1 MTSLSD
7 DEAPFRLDDRDLAA
21 EVAAGTAFDLSQCV
35 NEPIHLLGG
44 IQSYGTLLAL
54 DAADVIAVAGSNSER
69 VLGRPAAALVG
80 TPVAALIGPDGLAA
94 VHETLRAP
102 TGDRGLIGLHIP
114 PGGPEFDATVYRSD
128 GVLVIELEPAAVERP
143 FQFARFYPRL
153 RSTLTRL
160 QNERTVLAA
169 CAAAVTEIRALTG
182 YDRVV
187 AYRFEG
193 REGPGEVIAESVA
206 AGLDPWQGLWFP
218 ATDIPPQ
225 ARRLY
230 ERNWIRVIQDVDD
243 DTAVLVPP
251 LLSDTGAPLDLS
263 DSTLRTVSGFHLEYL
278 RNIAV
283 RSSMSVSLLRDGEL
297 WGLIACHG
305 LEPRTLSPEVRTAC
319 EFFGVMLS
327 LQLAALQD
335 AETARARQTARKAL
349 AQLVTALDTDI
360 AQSVRDN
367 GALLAQL
374 VPADAVV
381 LRAADLSTGALTT
394 VIAHGDAAEFDAA
407 AVDTLWSLLPPIT
420 AGQVWS
426 SGCLGDH
433 DPALTALSPALSG
446 ALVLGLDSAG
456 TGIAWL
462 RRERRAA
469 RTWATD
475 PAQPVRLGP
484 RGERLTPRGSSAVYE
499 AVVRGCSTPWTAPDE
514 AVVQEFGHA
523 ITTVVLRHTARLAA
537 LNSELRR
544 ANHDLDTFAHAAA
557 HELKE
562 PLRGI
567 SNSATF
573 IGEDAGDSLDPTTV
587 RRLGTIRTLAVRMDE
602 LINSLLHFAQLGQGE
617 LRREPVELRAATER
631 ALQIAGARLEEQEVA
646 ITLPEPGVTV
656 PADPDRLQEIL
667 INLLVNAAKYAGD
680 EPPRTVEVGVRAD
693 GPVPVYFVRDNG
705 IGIPEADQKEVL
717 RLFRRLH
724 PRESRGGGHGAGLAI
739 VDRIVERH
747 GGRLWLESA
756 PGAGTTVFFTLEAGP
771 GAG

>member
-7 DEAPFRLDDRDLAA
+7 DDALFRLDDRDLAA
-21 EVAAGTAFDLSQCV
+21 ETATGTAFDLSQCV

-54 DAADVIAVAGSNSER
+54 DAADVIAVAGSNSEQ

-80 TPVAALIGPDGLAA
+80 TPVAELIGRDGLLA

-114 PGGPEFDATVYRSD
+114 PGGPEFDATVYRAD
-128 GVLVIELEPAAVERP
+128 GALVIELEPAAVERP

-153 RSTLTRL
+153 RGTLTRL

-169 CAAAVTEIRALTG
+169 CAAAVAEIRALTG

-193 REGPGEVIAESVA
+193 RDGPGEVIAESVA
-206 AGLDPWQGLWFP
+206 DGLDPWQGLWFP

-230 ERNWIRVIQDVDD
+230 ERNWIRVISDVDD

-278 RNIAV
+278 RNIEV

-305 LEPRTLSPEVRTAC
+305 IEPRTLSPEVRTAC

-327 LQLAALQD
+327 LQLAALED
-335 AETARARQTARKAL
+335 AETSKARQTARKAL
-349 AQLVTALDTDI
+349 AELVTALDTDI
-360 AQSVRDN
+360 GQSVRDN

-381 LRAADLSTGALTT
+381 LRAADVATGAFATT
-394 VIAHGDAAEFDAA
+394 VAHGDAEFDAA
-407 AVDTLWSLLPPIT
+407 ALDTLWRLIPAIP

-446 ALVLGLDSAG
+446 ALVLALDGAG
-456 TGIAWL
+456 TCIAWL

-484 RGERLTPRGSSAVYE
+484 RGERLTPRGSSAVYQ
-499 AVVRGCSTPWTAPDE
+499 AVVRGCSVPWTAPDE

-537 LNSELRR
+537 LNNELRR

-573 IGEDAGDSLDPTTV
+573 IGEDAGDTLDPTTV

-617 LRREPVELRAATER
+617 LRREPVDLRAAAER
-631 ALQIAGARLEEQEVA
+631 ALQIAGARLEEERVEV
-646 ITLPEPGVTV
+646 TLPEPGVTV

-680 EPPRTVEVGVRAD
+680 ELPRTVEVGVRAD
-693 GPVPVYFVRDNG
+693 GGVPVYFVRDNG

-747 GGRLWLESA
+747 GGTLWLESA
-756 PGAGTTVFFTLEAGP
+756 PGTGTTVLFTLAAEP